1 MDQKVFPFEPAMG
14 RSDAERRA
22 VSFIHRLWPPLMIIA
37 GLGLTAAWIL
47 LIAYG
52 LLLLLGLPL

>member
-1 MDQKVFPFEPAMG
+1 MA

-37 GLGLTAAWIL
+37 GLGLTAAWIM